1 MEPASDDFDEM
12 LLSARNGQQLHIG
25 DRIALCVQRHGKM
38 YCVGSEGFVEVNC
51 NLREVDLGGAVPWG
65 FIDCQW
71 IVNVKCQYDAAKK
84 VRKSLKLQAQE
95 QAQGKAPT
103 GGANIIVPTMGKVRW
118 RTPRPGWHGASRR

>member
-1 MEPASDDFDEM
+1 MPLS
-12 LLSARNGQQLHIG
+12 LLIHLHYH
-25 DRIALCVQRHGKM
+25 AKCVL
-38 YCVGSEGFVEVNC
+38 SEKK
-51 NLREVDLGGAVPWG
+51 AWG

-103 GGANIIVPTMGKVRW
+103 GGPNIIVPTMGKVRW